1 MLNHFDTEGPL
12 GLPMKDVQ
20 ARRLEIILNE
30 LPAEDRAMARLV
42 STRPPSE
49 VLAGERADVSWITT
63 EEVDR
68 EREIVV
74 AAGMDE
80 SHFRLNPIVTL
91 QHSYQLPP
99 VGKSVWRKRARDGAV
114 VGIKA
119 KTRYPVKPQD
129 WTDPWP
135 ADTAFA
141 LVKAGLMNGKSI
153 GFLRLKSH
161 APTAQELRTQP
172 ELAGVSR
179 IIDRWL
185 LLEYSCVFLPCNQAA
200 LVEQVSKGEIAVPE
214 TLIKIIGADCSPHAP
229 REVAAVARDAAN
241 PHAER
246 EVHNIIPMPFV
257 SEDEIRHM
265 IRRRLRI
272 FNPQAIVDDAVER
285 AKGRI

>member
-1 MLNHFDTEGPL
+1 MPNHFDTEGPL

-20 ARRLEIILNE
+20 AKRLEIILNE
-30 LPAEDRAMARLV
+30 LPQEDRAIARLV

-91 QHSYQLPP
+91 QHCYQLPP

-119 KTRYPVKPQD
+119 KTRYPVKPPD

-161 APTAQELRTQP
+161 APTAEELRTQP

-200 LVEQVSKGEIAVPE
+200 LVEEVSKGQIAVPE
-214 TLIKIIGADCSPHAP
+214 TLIRIMGLEESVLAQCSPHAP
-229 REVAAVARDAAN
+229 REDYIAD
-241 PHAER
+241 
-246 EVHNIIPMPFV
+246 IIPMPFV
-257 SEDEIRHM
+257 TEDEIRQM
-265 IRRRLRI
+265 VRRRLRV

-285 AKGRI
+285 ARGRI